1 MGGASNC
8 IRSALLYVT
17 RSRARARPRRLAPG
31 NLQVFDATR
40 EECPD
45 NERVFI
51 EVVGMLMSNVL
62 PASQSVK

>member
-1 MGGASNC
+1 MGGASDC
-8 IRSALLYVT
+8 VRSALLYVT

-31 NLQVFDATR
+31 NLQVFDATK

-51 EVVGMLMSNVL
+51 EAVGLLMSNVRG
-62 PASQSVK
+62 ASQSVK